1 MSSTLHDELLRWSNE
16 LLAAA
21 SLEDFA
27 GVLTRP
33 PAGGGAPTSA
43 NLVLLDGGHELRH
56 LAVGDSGMSVASSA
70 LHFVEGLGGVAPHY
84 DSLRSLWCGTYHAAD
99 HGLLFDATAGVTHV
113 MLLPLPRDR
122 AVSGVFNV
130 AGRGGM
136 PELAALEP
144 AWLEHVAAQVVANAE
159 RLFIG
164 HACSARASWIR
175 FRGWN
180 SREYLRARLR
190 EEVARSHRNRQP
202 ATCLIVD
209 VDMLRA
215 VNERHGVPAGRQG
228 VERTRARI
236 ESQVRGSD
244 ATAHLGS
251 DAFGIL
257 LPATAPAEAL
267 PLAHR
272 IMAAVRA
279 APVTLAPGLAVPLTV
294 SIGIAALGAADTDDR
309 KAVANEWLAA
319 TEGALHA
326 AKREGGNC
334 WVISRGDATAAAEI

>member
-1 MSSTLHDELLRWSNE
+1 MPSTLHDELLRWSNE
-16 LLAAA
+16 LLATG

-33 PAGGGAPTSA
+33 PAGGGAPTTA
-43 NLVLLDGGHELRH
+43 NLMLVDGGHELRH
-56 LAVGDSGMSVASSA
+56 LAAGDSGMSAASSA
-70 LHFVEGLGGVAPHY
+70 LHFVEGLGGVAPYY
-84 DSLRSLWCGTYHAAD
+84 DVLRNAWSGPYHAAD

-122 AVSGVFNV
+122 TVNGVFNI
-130 AGRGGM
+130 AGCGGM
-136 PELAALEP
+136 PELASLEP
-144 AWLEHVAAQVVANAE
+144 AWLTHVAGQIGANVE
-159 RLFIG
+159 RLFYR
-164 HACSARASWIR
+164 ARL
-175 FRGWN
+175 FRTGVVDPLSGWN
-180 SREYLRARLR
+180 SGEYLRARAR
-190 EEVARSHRNRQP
+190 EEVARSHRHRQP

-215 VNERHGVPAGRQG
+215 VNERYGVPAGDRALSELG
-228 VERTRARI
+228 ARI

-257 LPATAPAEAL
+257 LPATSPAEAL
-267 PLAHR
+267 PLAKR

-279 APVTLAPGLAVPLTV
+279 TPVALSPGLAVPLTV

-319 TEGALHA
+319 AEGALHA

-334 WVISRGDATAAAEI
+334 WVISRGDATAAIEI